1 MVTHKATSPKAV
13 EHEPQPRGFEFAIPE
28 IPFDTIIEV
37 ARLGAQLGLGL
48 VALAYD
54 GAQKLA
60 LDAIDRGMK
69 IEKKGMKSFTQF
81 EKVQVTH
88 MKDYL
93 KRMQGG
99 VSNSV
104 SKVENIEAHVEEAL
118 KTHDVP
124 TRDDIRELQHQIAE
138 LTKKVTARAKN
149 A

>member
-1 MVTHKATSPKAV
+1 MVTHKATSPKPV
-13 EHEPQPRGFEFAIPE
+13 EHEPQPRGYEITIPE
-28 IPFDTIIEV
+28 IPFDTFVEF
-37 ARLGAQLGLGL
+37 ARMGLQFGIGL
-48 VALAYD
+48 VAMAYD
-54 GAQKLA
+54 GAEKIA

-69 IEKKGMKSFTQF
+69 IEKKGMKSFNQF

-93 KRMQGG
+93 KKVQGG

-124 TRDDIRELQHQIAE
+124 TRDDIRDLQHQIAE
-138 LTKKVTARAKN
+138 LSKKVTARTRHA
-149 A
+149 